1 MSTPSFRTRRHETER
16 GPPRFAERQSGED
29 APRNRRV
36 GPTYVAEVA
45 SEAFRVP
52 YPVFPNIHEYA
63 CKDKPF
69 ADFIPFYSPIPEILS
84 KFA

>member
-1 MSTPSFRTRRHETER
+1 MSTPSFRARRHEKER

-29 APRNRRV
+29 TPRNRKT

-52 YPVFPNIHEYA
+52 YPISLNIHEYD

-69 ADFIPFYSPIPEILS
+69 ADFYPFLFAYSGD
-84 KFA
+84 FV